1 MKKYIKS
8 ASDTFNPERIPWNQY
23 ISQDVLDRLSDCRS
37 RRSDLPILRDAIWQY
52 IQDNNAQDEWS
63 LEDAA
68 VLALEWVGDWNNQY
82 NVTDITEDQ
91 YTRFING
98 KRL

>member
-8 ASDTFNPERIPWNQY
+8 ASDTFKPERIPWDQY

-82 NVTDITEDQ
+82 NVTDITDEQ

>member
-8 ASDTFNPERIPWNQY
+8 TSDTFKPERIPWDQY

-52 IQDNNAQDEWS
+52 IQDNDQQGNWTLQ
-63 LEDAA
+63 DAA
-68 VLALEWVGDWNNQY
+68 ELALEWVGDWNNQY
-82 NVTDITEDQ
+82 NVTDITDES
-91 YTRFING
+91 YRRFMKG
-98 KRL
+98 GRL

>member
-8 ASDTFNPERIPWNQY
+8 TSDTFKPERIPWDQY

-52 IQDNNAQDEWS
+52 IQDN
-63 LEDAA
+63 
-68 VLALEWVGDWNNQY
+68 
-82 NVTDITEDQ
+82 DQ
-91 YTRFING
+91 QGN
-98 KRL
+98 